1 MFKGSG
7 VALITPFNEDM
18 SVNYLK
24 VSELVEYHCE
34 NNTDALIIL
43 GTTGEASTLTD
54 DEKVKIVETVLE
66 ANKKRLPIIVGAGSN
81 NTIQAIE
88 MSKKYEKLG
97 VDGLLLVTPY
107 YNKGNEDGIYKH
119 FVSIAEFVNLPIMLY
134 NVPGRTGVNLSISLL
149 KKLAKHKNIVALKE
163 ASGDIS
169 YACEVARLVPELALY
184 SGNDDITIPLMSI
197 GAIGTVSVLANIEPK
212 VVHNM
217 VENFFNGDVKEAQRL
232 QLKYN
237 GLVKSLFL
245 EVNPI
250 PVKEAMNILGK
261 GVGKCRLPL
270 GDMEE
275 KNIAILK
282 KELEEVGEVV

>member
-18 SVNYLK
+18 SVNYSK
-24 VSELVEYHCE
+24 IVELVEYHCE
-34 NNTDALIIL
+34 NNTDALIVL
-43 GTTGEASTLTD
+43 GTTGEASTLTEN
-54 DEKVKIVETVLE
+54 EKIKIVETVIE

-81 NTIQAIE
+81 NTMQAIE
-88 MSKKYEKLG
+88 MSKKYEEMG

-119 FVSIAEFVNLPIMLY
+119 FISIAQFVKLPIMLY

-149 KKLAKHKNIVALKE
+149 KKLSKQKNIVALKE

-169 YACEVARLVPELALY
+169 YACEVARLVPELIMY

-197 GAIGTVSVLANIEPK
+197 GAVGTVSVLANIEPK

-217 VENFFNGDVKEAQRL
+217 VYSYLNGDVNEAKRL

-237 GLVKSLFL
+237 GLVKALFV
-245 EVNPI
+245 EVNPV
-250 PVKEAMNILGK
+250 PVKQIMNILGK
-261 GVGKCRLPL
+261 NVGPCRLPL
-270 GDMEE
+270 GEMDK
-275 KNIAILK
+275 KNIEILM
-282 KELEEVGEVV
+282 KELKEVGELN

>member
-18 SVNYLK
+18 SVNYSK
-24 VSELVEYHCE
+24 ISELVEFHCE

-66 ANKKRLPIIVGAGSN
+66 ANKKRLPVIVGAGSN

-88 MSKKYEKLG
+88 MAKKYEKLG

-119 FVSIAEFVNLPIMLY
+119 YVSVAEFVNLPIMLY
-134 NVPGRTGVNLSISLL
+134 NVPGRTGVNLSVDLL
-149 KKLAKHKNIVALKE
+149 KRLAKHKNIVALKE
-163 ASGDIS
+163 ASGNIS
-169 YACEVARLVPELALY
+169 YACEVARIVPELALY
-184 SGNDDITIPLMSI
+184 SGNDDITVPLMAI
-197 GAIGTVSVLANIEPK
+197 GAVGTVSVLANVEPK

-217 VENFFNGDVKEAQRL
+217 VYSFINGDIKEARRI

-237 GLVKSLFL
+237 GLVKALFT

-250 PVKEAMNILGK
+250 PVKEAMNLLGK
-261 GVGKCRLPL
+261 NVGKCRLPL
-270 GDMEE
+270 GDIDE
-275 KNIAILK
+275 KNISLLR
-282 KELEEVGEVV
+282 KEFEEVGEIL

>member
-66 ANKKRLPIIVGAGSN
+66 VNKKRLPIIVGAGSN

-119 FVSIAEFVNLPIMLY
+119 FVSIAEFVNLP
-134 NVPGRTGVNLSISLL
+134 
-149 KKLAKHKNIVALKE
+149 
-163 ASGDIS
+163 
-169 YACEVARLVPELALY
+169 
-184 SGNDDITIPLMSI
+184 
-197 GAIGTVSVLANIEPK
+197 
-212 VVHNM
+212 
-217 VENFFNGDVKEAQRL
+217 
-232 QLKYN
+232 
-237 GLVKSLFL
+237 
-245 EVNPI
+245 
-250 PVKEAMNILGK
+250 
-261 GVGKCRLPL
+261 
-270 GDMEE
+270 
-275 KNIAILK
+275 
-282 KELEEVGEVV
+282 